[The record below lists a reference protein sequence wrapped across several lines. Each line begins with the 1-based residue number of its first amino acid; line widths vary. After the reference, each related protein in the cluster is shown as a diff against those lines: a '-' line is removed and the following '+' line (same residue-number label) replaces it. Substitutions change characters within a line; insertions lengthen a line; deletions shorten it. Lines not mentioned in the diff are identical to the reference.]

1 MLTTG
6 ALGAVGWLRARALAG
21 RCHDLEQLRQ
31 ALAIVRAAVAH
42 ARVPAAGALGR
53 AARAGRGAVAEAC
66 ERAARMLD
74 KGSSSSAGEAW
85 LAAFEQVR
93 ERCFLL
99 PEDMDVVREFCLHF
113 GRVDAATQVALLA
126 DAVARV
132 DLALDQARRE
142 RQRLERLYRFSG
154 LAAGLA
160 VAILLI

>member
-1 MLTTG
+1 M
-6 ALGAVGWLRARALAG
+6 GWLRARALAG

-31 ALAIVRAAVAH
+31 ALGILQAAVAH
-42 ARVPAAGALGR
+42 ARVPAAIALGR

-66 ERAARMLD
+66 RQAARMLEE
-74 KGSSSSAGEAW
+74 GLSASAGEAW
-85 LAAFEQVR
+85 LAAFEQVS
-93 ERCFLL
+93 ERCCLL
-99 PEDMDVVREFCLHF
+99 PEDLDVVREFCLHF
-113 GRVDAATQVALLA
+113 GRVDAATQVALVA

-132 DLALDQARRE
+132 ELALEQARQE